1 MDCKEIFIN
10 GYEDVLE
17 ALEHTLSGLD
27 LPPKGIPLIELEL
40 PEF

>member
-1 MDCKEIFIN
+1 MGCKEIFIN

-27 LPPKGIPLIELEL
+27 LVSQTVC
-40 PEF
+40 